1 MIEEKN
7 VLGMSDED
15 FLKENPPEVKE
26 EEDSTEDTSNEED
39 KTKEESSEE
48 TTQESEESKEEDN
61 KTEEEDHDKEDNQS
75 QSTENEEE
83 NNSDNTETQ
92 DTDTKTTEPEKK
104 SIKSSGSIDKSKE
117 TIESTGSVDYEAF
130 YKKVMAPFKA
140 NGKMITLRSPEEA
153 IQLMQQGANFTKKM
167 QAIAP
172 HRKLLIMLENNG
184 LLDESKINYLIDLDK
199 KNPEAIKKLVKDAG
213 IDPIDID
220 TQAENKYQPSNYRV
234 SDDEA
239 NFINILDDLKQN
251 QEGLETLRVINAWD
265 ATSKEA
271 IFKDP
276 SIMQTIH
283 TQRENGVFQKISEEI
298 ERQKILG
305 NINVNIPFLVA
316 YKQVGDLLVKQNQGK
331 LQRQPLDV
339 RKAVPKS
346 PVTNSDKVKAAAP
359 TRNNKNKVEKFINPL
374 SMSDDD
380 FLKQFE
386 NRL

>member
-1 MIEEKN
+1 MAEEKN

-26 EEDSTEDTSNEED
+26 EDSTEDTSNEED
-39 KTKEESSEE
+39 KIKEESSEE

-61 KTEEEDHDKEDNQS
+61 KTEEEDHDKQDDQS

-83 NNSDNTETQ
+83 NNSDNSETQ
-92 DTDTKTTEPEKK
+92 DTNTKTTEPKK
-104 SIKSSGSIDKSKE
+104 ESIKSSGSVDKSKE
-117 TIESTGSVDYEAF
+117 TIESSGSVDYEAF

-265 ATSKEA
+265 SASKDA
-271 IFKDP
+271 VFKDP

-305 NINVNIPFLVA
+305 NINVNVPFLVA

-346 PVTNSDKVKAAAP
+346 LVTNSDKVKAAAP
-359 TRNNKNKVEKFINPL
+359 TRSNKNKVEKFINPL

>member
-1 MIEEKN
+1 MEDKN

-15 FLKENPPEVKE
+15 FLKENPPEIKE
-26 EEDSTEDTSNEED
+26 EESTEDASNEED

-48 TTQESEESKEEDN
+48 TAQESEELKEDN
-61 KTEEEDHDKEDNQS
+61 KTEEEDHDKEDDQS

-83 NNSDNTETQ
+83 DTSDNTETQ
-92 DTDTKTTEPEKK
+92 NTDTKTTEPEKK
-104 SIKSSGSIDKSKE
+104 SVKSSGSIDKSKE
-117 TIESTGSVDYEAF
+117 TIESTGSIDYEAF

-305 NINVNIPFLVA
+305 NINVNVPFLVA

-359 TRNNKNKVEKFINPL
+359 TRSNKNKVEKFINPL

>member
-1 MIEEKN
+1 MEDKN

-15 FLKENPPEVKE
+15 FLKENPPEIKE
-26 EEDSTEDTSNEED
+26 EESTEDTSSEED

-48 TTQESEESKEEDN
+48 TTQESEEPKEDN
-61 KTEEEDHDKEDNQS
+61 KTEEEDHDKEDDQS
-75 QSTENEEE
+75 QSAEDEEKDS
-83 NNSDNTETQ
+83 SDNTETQ
-92 DTDTKTTEPEKK
+92 NTDTKTTEPEKK

-220 TQAENKYQPSNYRV
+220 IQAENKYQPSNYRV

-305 NINVNIPFLVA
+305 NINVNVPFLVA

-359 TRNNKNKVEKFINPL
+359 TRSNKNKVEKFINPL

>member
-1 MIEEKN
+1 MEDKN

-15 FLKENPPEVKE
+15 FLKENPPEVK

-61 KTEEEDHDKEDNQS
+61 KTEEEDHDRQDDQS

-83 NNSDNTETQ
+83 DNSDNSETQ
-92 DTDTKTTEPEKK
+92 DTNTKITEPKK
-104 SIKSSGSIDKSKE
+104 ESIKSSGSVDKSKE
-117 TIESTGSVDYEAF
+117 TIESSGSVDYEAF

-213 IDPIDID
+213 IDPKDID
-220 TQAENKYQPSNYRV
+220 TQAEKKKHQS
-234 SDDEA
+234 
-239 NFINILDDLKQN
+239 
-251 QEGLETLRVINAWD
+251 
-265 ATSKEA
+265 
-271 IFKDP
+271 
-276 SIMQTIH
+276 
-283 TQRENGVFQKISEEI
+283 
-298 ERQKILG
+298 
-305 NINVNIPFLVA
+305 
-316 YKQVGDLLVKQNQGK
+316 
-331 LQRQPLDV
+331 
-339 RKAVPKS
+339 
-346 PVTNSDKVKAAAP
+346 
-359 TRNNKNKVEKFINPL
+359 NNK
-374 SMSDDD
+374 
-380 FLKQFE
+380 
-386 NRL
+386 

>member
-1 MIEEKN
+1 MEDKN

-15 FLKENPPEVKE
+15 FLKENPPEVK

-48 TTQESEESKEEDN
+48 TTQESEESKEDN
-61 KTEEEDHDKEDNQS
+61 KTEEEDHDKQDDQS

-83 NNSDNTETQ
+83 NNSDNSETQ
-92 DTDTKTTEPEKK
+92 TTEPKK
-104 SIKSSGSIDKSKE
+104 ESIKSSGSVDKSKE
-117 TIESTGSVDYEAF
+117 TIESSGSVDYEAF

-140 NGKMITLRSPEEA
+140 NGKMITLRSPEEV

-265 ATSKEA
+265 SASKDA
-271 IFKDP
+271 VFKDP

-305 NINVNIPFLVA
+305 NINVNVPFLVA

-359 TRNNKNKVEKFINPL
+359 TRSNKNKVEKFINPL

>member
-1 MIEEKN
+1 MAEDKN

-26 EEDSTEDTSNEED
+26 KESTEDTSNEED

-48 TTQESEESKEEDN
+48 TAQESEESKEDN
-61 KTEEEDHDKEDNQS
+61 KTEEEDHDKEDDQS

-251 QEGLETLRVINAWD
+251 QEGLETLRVINSWD

-305 NINVNIPFLVA
+305 NINVNVPFLVA

-346 PVTNSDKVKAAAP
+346 LVTNSDKVKAAAP
-359 TRNNKNKVEKFINPL
+359 TRSNKNKVEKFINPL